1 MSTNESSIERILGLD
16 FETANPSR
24 TSVCS
29 LGLCLVNFSSGE
41 VIDKKQFLIN
51 PHDTFHPRNIQTHGI
66 VPDMVE
72 NSPCFED
79 VVDEI
84 FSRLDAHTV
93 LVAHNAS
100 FDIDVLCKT
109 CKAHAIP
116 IPELNFFCTYVLAK
130 ALFPDLTC
138 YKLPVVASQCELPPF
153 HHHLADDDAEICAE
167 VFYSF
172 AHMCSASTL
181 QELEKNSGV
190 NVGHINSDYSHDTCY
205 KYHPSHFSRQYS
217 FEKKLSTKDVDTT
230 ALSANPNHLL
240 FGKNVVFSGAVQGIS
255 REKATSIVQS
265 IGGLVEERVTK
276 RTNYVIS
283 GIQDPTAL
291 RGHEKSSK
299 IMKAERYIGE
309 GLDIHILSEE
319 DFRNLIS

>member
-109 CKAHAIP
+109 
-116 IPELNFFCTYVLAK
+116 
-130 ALFPDLTC
+130 
-138 YKLPVVASQCELPPF
+138 
-153 HHHLADDDAEICAE
+153 
-167 VFYSF
+167 
-172 AHMCSASTL
+172 
-181 QELEKNSGV
+181 
-190 NVGHINSDYSHDTCY
+190 
-205 KYHPSHFSRQYS
+205 
-217 FEKKLSTKDVDTT
+217 
-230 ALSANPNHLL
+230 
-240 FGKNVVFSGAVQGIS
+240 
-255 REKATSIVQS
+255 
-265 IGGLVEERVTK
+265 
-276 RTNYVIS
+276 
-283 GIQDPTAL
+283 
-291 RGHEKSSK
+291 
-299 IMKAERYIGE
+299 
-309 GLDIHILSEE
+309 
-319 DFRNLIS
+319 